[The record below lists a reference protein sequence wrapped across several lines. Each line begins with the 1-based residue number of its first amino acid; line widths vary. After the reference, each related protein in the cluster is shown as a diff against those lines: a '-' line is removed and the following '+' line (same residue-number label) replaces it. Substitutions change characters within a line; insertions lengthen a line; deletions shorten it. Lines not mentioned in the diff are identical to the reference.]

1 MNSTAT
7 TGAAAPEALV
17 IEDDSP
23 AGVARARDASRA
35 FARSLDPAL
44 EAEAADTLAL
54 VVSELATNAVRH
66 GGGRY
71 TLRLDATAESVHVAV
86 SDPSSVLPHERT
98 PDLSGGTGGFGWH
111 MVRHLADDVA
121 TAPGPGQGKTIRARL
136 DRHRAAE
143 RSATT
148 AQRPLV
154 TRGRRNPV

>member
-7 TGAAAPEALV
+7 TSAAAPATLV

-23 AGVARARDASRA
+23 AGVARTRDATRA
-35 FARSLDPAL
+35 FARALDPAL
-44 EAEAADTLAL
+44 EAETAETLTL

-86 SDPSSVLPHERT
+86 SDPSSRLPHERT

-111 MVRHLADDVA
+111 MVRHLADDV
-121 TAPGPGQGKTIRARL
+121 TTFPGPGQGKTIRARL
-136 DRHRAAE
+136 GRHRATE
-143 RSATT
+143 GSATT
-148 AQRPLV
+148 A
-154 TRGRRNPV
+154 RRSAAILSP

>member
-71 TLRLDATAESVHVAV
+71 TLRLDATDESVHVAV

-111 MVRHLADDVA
+111 MVRHLSESV
-121 TAPGPGQGKTIRARL
+121 TTVPGPGRGKTVHAHL
-136 DRHRAAE
+136 GRHRAYAP
-143 RSATT
+143 SST
-148 AQRPLV
+148 
-154 TRGRRNPV
+154 